1 MKKIMGISVVVA
13 MVFLMFLVAGGIS
26 GEGEIEEESDKDN
39 PNVEPVPS
47 KTTHYIDRADI
58 TVKGNTDWEYDH
70 DWEYTAE
77 PEVEEPAEEK
87 PVVQAP
93 KEEEPKQEAPKEEPK
108 QEEPAPAPSEP
119 EPEEEEE
126 AERPPGI
133 IIVDPEDTPIGDFN
147 NP

>member
-1 MKKIMGISVVVA
+1 VKKIMGISVVVA

-58 TVKGNTDWEYDH
+58 TVKGNTDWA
-70 DWEYTAE
+70 YTPE

-93 KEEEPKQEAPKEEPK
+93 VKEEPKEEEPKEEPK
-108 QEEPAPAPSEP
+108 EEEPAPAPSEP
-119 EPEEEEE
+119 ELAEEEEE
-126 AERPPGI
+126 TERPPGI
-133 IIVDPEDTPIGDFN
+133 TFSEGSNTPDFN
-147 NP
+147 KP